1 MAPEL
6 GDTPIVHRRRM
17 ATMLWMPSVRAS
29 RVELEQHDVAVLD
42 DIFLA
47 FIACL
52 AGFLGRYFAAQRDE
66 VVVGDGLGA
75 DEAAFEIGVD
85 DAGGLGG
92 LVALVDGP
100 GARL

>member
-1 MAPEL
+1 M
-6 GDTPIVHRRRM
+6 VHRRRM

-47 FIACL
+47 FVACL

-66 VVVGDGLGA
+66 VVTGPYRWFMR
-75 DEAAFEIGVD
+75 AFQ
-85 DAGGLGG
+85 
-92 LVALVDGP
+92 LVAFALDTLLK
-100 GARL
+100 R